1 MRLVRT
7 VVLTACLAGLL
18 LACAAAPAGAQSAP
32 TLVAVRAGR
41 HAGFDR
47 VVFEFRGPVPAT
59 RRVRYVGQLVQDGS
73 GEPVSLAGD
82 ANLEVVFQ
90 GANAHDEQGRPT
102 VSPRRFSPG
111 FTALKEVAQTGD
123 FEAVVGYG
131 LGIDRKRPFKVSTL
145 SGPSRLVVDIQA
157 GGTGGSGGGTGGSG
171 SGGTGSGG
179 AGGAGASDD
188 GGALPFTGSRGRELL
203 VTALALL
210 ATGATVLALAR
221 RTRTA

>member
-59 RRVRYVGQLVQDGS
+59 RRVRYVDQLVEDGS
-73 GEPVSLAGD
+73 GKPVRLAGGAD
-82 ANLEVVFQ
+82 LEVVFQ
-90 GANAHDEQGRPT
+90 GANAHDDRGMPT

-111 FTALKEVAQTGD
+111 FTALKEVAQVGD
-123 FEAVVGYG
+123 FEAVVSYG
-131 LGIDRKRPFKVSTL
+131 LGVDRRRPFKVSTL
-145 SGPSRLVVDIQA
+145 SGPSRLVVDVQTAAAAGSAGGGVAGA
-157 GGTGGSGGGTGGSG
+157 GGTGGAGTS
-171 SGGTGSGG
+171 
-179 AGGAGASDD
+179 D
-188 GGALPFTGSRGRELL
+188 GGALPFTGSRSRELL
-203 VTALALL
+203 VTALALV